1 MMSRYRQSTLSDVEQ
16 YSTRQYFLQCKMW
29 FSIFF
34 YSGCWLCLNDK
45 TTFQLLT
52 PMHCIEAATC
62 WDLWMPGADTYE
74 TPWLD
79 APHHPTH
86 SCLSILIFRLHAHLY
101 IEIWLMPSSSP
112 LPFFCLHAIVLMS
125 RLPEPRKWLECVKQA
140 GADTFLLVEYQSTI
154 PRMIVLQRS
163 PSSLQAQRP
172 GDGARLVVGLH
183 ICGEPNY
190 GVTRSRFSTAHM
202 ARLHPDW

>member
-1 MMSRYRQSTLSDVEQ
+1 
-16 YSTRQYFLQCKMW
+16 
-29 FSIFF
+29 
-34 YSGCWLCLNDK
+34 
-45 TTFQLLT
+45 
-52 PMHCIEAATC
+52 
-62 WDLWMPGADTYE
+62 
-74 TPWLD
+74 
-79 APHHPTH
+79 
-86 SCLSILIFRLHAHLY
+86 
-101 IEIWLMPSSSP
+101 MPSSSP

-202 ARLHPDW
+202 ARLHLDW